1 MNKVLLVVGTVA
13 CVGLI
18 GPKVVGGIVE
28 QKYDDIASRL
38 VDHPTI
44 EVTERSFTSGWFSGQ
59 AISKMRF
66 KGVEL
71 DEFSIVVTEQLS
83 FGPII
88 FADNSIKFALA
99 HSAADIQFD
108 VTGVSEAEQKEIAA
122 FTEQLNEKLTV
133 SSVISYGLNYTTQI
147 ATQALEFEQDST
159 HVNIGALDSEFTLSD
174 EKHLDGYLNWSG
186 LDIKGPKANVQVSPL
201 TATFTQEMISGDIYA
216 GNGIASGGFALQ
228 IDNINAQDNSGN
240 ELLNIDQLS
249 FMADSSIEQAL
260 MNIQMKYA
268 AERFK
273 GAGQALEKLNLD
285 ISMNKLDPKVLIELN
300 DLAMKAQQDP
310 ANAASYGQQLNIA
323 ATKLLAT
330 NPEININDFSV
341 VTPDGAI
348 QSDLQLLIDHT
359 LYNQAN
365 PMSII
370 AALNA
375 DAKGIAPLPFF
386 QKLGFEHIINMYIEQ
401 GFIIKE
407 ADKLSFAAQFKQGQ
421 LTVNGNTIAL

>member
-1 MNKVLLVVGTVA
+1 MNKALLAIGAVV

-18 GPKVVGGIVE
+18 GPKVVGSIVE
-28 QKYDDIASRL
+28 EKYADIASRL

-44 EVTERSFTSGWFSGQ
+44 EVTERSFTRHWFSGQ
-59 AISKMRF
+59 ARSKMKF

-71 DEFSIVVTEQLS
+71 DHVDIIVSEQLS

-108 VTGVSEAEQKEIAA
+108 VSGLNAAEQKEIAA

-133 SSVISYGLNYTTQI
+133 ASVISYGLNYSTHI
-147 ATQALEFEQDST
+147 ASQALVFEQDRTQVS
-159 HVNIGALDSEFTLSD
+159 IGALDSEFTLSD
-174 EKHLDGYLNWSG
+174 EKYLDGYLNWSG

-201 TATFTQEMISGDIYA
+201 TATFAQEVISGDIYA
-216 GNGIASGGFALQ
+216 GNAIASGDFAMKVE
-228 IDNINAQDNSGN
+228 NINAQDNSGN

-249 FMADSSIEQAL
+249 LVADSSIEQAL
-260 MNIQMKYA
+260 MNVQLKYG

-285 ISMNKLDPKVLIELN
+285 ISLHKLDPKVLIELN
-300 DLAMKAQQDP
+300 DLGMKAQQEP
-310 ANAASYGQQLNIA
+310 ANAASYGQQLNSA
-323 ATKLLAT
+323 VTKLLAT
-330 NPEININDFSV
+330 NPEIKINDFSV
-341 VTPDGAI
+341 VTPDGVI

-386 QKLGFEHIINMYIEQ
+386 QKLGFEGMINMYIEQ
-401 GFIIKE
+401 GFIVKD

-421 LTVNGNTIAL
+421 LTVNGNTIAM